1 MIKIL
6 QYNLVALFSVFITRS
21 LIIPMDHFNS
31 DIGNLLWLPMGAVLL
46 SYVVFGFKV
55 FPGLLVGYLLAEL
68 FIEGGSANIA
78 QHEIVSRTINTFVPL
93 IVILFMQKLNVGE
106 FIKNQRLNYRHF
118 VPLIVIASLTTTL
131 TKVALLYAPEQFSAG
146 KVYFQ
151 SYVQG
156 DIVGAITFI
165 VIVFFIAKPTLIQNK
180 LI

>member
-1 MIKIL
+1 
-6 QYNLVALFSVFITRS
+6 
-21 LIIPMDHFNS
+21 
-31 DIGNLLWLPMGAVLL
+31 
-46 SYVVFGFKV
+46 
-55 FPGLLVGYLLAEL
+55 
-68 FIEGGSANIA
+68 
-78 QHEIVSRTINTFVPL
+78 VPL

-131 TKVALLYAPEQFSAG
+131 TKVALLYAPELFSAG

-165 VIVFFIAKPTLIQNK
+165 VIVFFIAKPALIQNK